1 MLPWAWL
8 GVAVAVADQGTKA
21 LVESLLAQGERV
33 DVLPVFAWV
42 HVLNRGAAFSFLA
55 DAAGWQ
61 RWFFAVLAL
70 AFSLWILWELTR
82 LGPRDR
88 LLAVAYALV
97 LGGAVGNLVD
107 RVFVG
112 AVTDFVL
119 VHWGDAY
126 FPAFNLAD
134 AAITMGA
141 TLWIGLAVVDVVAER
156 RARQAGAEADRR
168 RS

>member
-21 LVESLLAQGERV
+21 LVESLLAQGERI
-33 DVLPVFAWV
+33 DVLPVLAWV

-70 AFSLWILWELTR
+70 VFSLWILRELTR

-88 LLAVAYALV
+88 LLAAAYALV
-97 LGGAVGNLVD
+97 LGGALGNLVD

-141 TLWIGLAVVDVVAER
+141 ASWIGLAVLDAVAER
-156 RARQAGAEADRR
+156 RARHAGTEIDRR
-168 RS
+168 P